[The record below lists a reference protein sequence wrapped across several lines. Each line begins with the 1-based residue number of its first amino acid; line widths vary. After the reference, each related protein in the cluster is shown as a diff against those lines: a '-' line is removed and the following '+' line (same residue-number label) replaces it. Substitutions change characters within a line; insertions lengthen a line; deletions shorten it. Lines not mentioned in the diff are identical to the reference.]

1 VAVYGAIRIDL
12 THQAPATSRNEIDH
26 MTKAMIASSVRQAD
40 GLANIG
46 FSRLAP

>member
-1 VAVYGAIRIDL
+1 VSRSY
-12 THQAPATSRNEIDH
+12 QAPATSRNEIDH
-26 MTKAMIASSVRQAD
+26 MTKAMIASNARHAD